1 MDDISFEAAIDMRAR
16 DMLDA
21 CIRCGKCV
29 EACPTRQPAGIAEAD
44 PVTVIT
50 GIIRSGEAPEAS
62 RQWAAV
68 RP

>member
-1 MDDISFEAAIDMRAR
+1 
-16 DMLDA
+16 MLDA

-50 GIIRSGEAPEAS
+50 GIIRNGEAPEAS